1 MLSFLAH
8 RMREMGAGSVAEGS
22 FVKSVWTETMR
33 RQPATWQHDHIFIV
47 SAPNAA
53 RREVLQ
59 EYKVCQAD
67 PSARLLELEPLV
79 VEKGATVNG
88 GDRPRAWYAS
98 NDPRRIGAWANVLLL
113 EGVCAAVAEQEGLG

>member
-1 MLSFLAH
+1 MLNFLAH
-8 RMREMGAGSVAEGS
+8 RMRETGAGSVAEGS
-22 FVKSVWTETMR
+22 FVKSVWTETER

-53 RREVLQ
+53 RREMLQ
-59 EYKVCQAD
+59 DTKVCQAN
-67 PSARLLELEPLV
+67 PNARLLKLEPLV
-79 VEKGATVNG
+79 MEKGATVNG

-98 NDPRRIGAWANVLLL
+98 DDPRPRGAWANMRLL